1 MIRAPAARPL
11 EGKVTLVTGGAVRLG
26 AAISRAAAEDGS
38 SMVIHYRGSEE
49 EAHRLRDELRAA
61 GSDVALVRADLA
73 DAAEVERL
81 AAEAVA
87 AFGRID
93 VLVNNASVFP
103 AERLEETDADLW
115 DHTLAVNLRA
125 PFLLIR
131 HLAAELR
138 RTRGVVVNMADLA
151 GLQPWAAYAAHSV
164 AKAGLVQLTRVA
176 ARTLAPDVRVVGIA
190 PGTVLPPEDMPEEE
204 IRRLAER
211 TPLCRNGSPED
222 VVKALRYVL
231 AADFVTGET
240 LVVDGGRLLGN

>member
-1 MIRAPAARPL
+1 LPKTPSALI
-11 EGKVTLVTGGAVRLG
+11 TGGAVRLG
-26 AAISRAAAEDGS
+26 AALTRALAADGYAV
-38 SMVIHYRGSEE
+38 VIHYRSSEE
-49 EAHRLRDELRAA
+49 EAHGLRDELRAA
-61 GSDVALVRADLA
+61 GTDVALVRADLA
-73 DAAEVERL
+73 DAGQVERL
-81 AAEAVA
+81 AHEAIT

-103 AERLEETDADLW
+103 AERLEETDAGLW

-176 ARTLAPDVRVVGIA
+176 ARSLAPDVRVVGIA

-211 TPLCRNGSPED
+211 TPLRRNGSPED
-222 VVKALRYVL
+222 VVKALRYL
-231 AADFVTGET
+231 LSADFVTGET
-240 LVVDGGRLLGN
+240 LVVDGGRLLGS

>member
-1 MIRAPAARPL
+1 LPKTPSALI
-11 EGKVTLVTGGAVRLG
+11 TGGAVRLG
-26 AAISRAAAEDGS
+26 AALTRALAADGYAV
-38 SMVIHYRGSEE
+38 VIHYRGSEE
-49 EAHRLRDELRAA
+49 EAHGLRDELRAA
-61 GSDVALVRADLA
+61 GGQATAIQADLA
-73 DAAEVERL
+73 DAAQVERL
-81 AAEAVA
+81 AHEAVA
-87 AFGRID
+87 AFGGID

-103 AERLEETDADLW
+103 AERLEETDAELW

-176 ARTLAPDVRVVGIA
+176 ARSLAPDVRVVGIA
-190 PGTVLPPEDMPEEE
+190 PGTVLPPDDMPEEE

-211 TPLCRNGSPED
+211 TPLRRNGSPDD
-222 VVKALRYVL
+222 VVKALRYLL

-240 LVVDGGRLLGN
+240 LVVDGGRLLGS